1 MPNFGQIVGIADD
14 LFWPKRLMKALQRF
28 LVGNYPDRRIV
39 LAKSAV
45 LLMMSGTFSTARSA
59 TLFLVA
65 ISQPLNTWRCRLSF
79 SLPKGLGRT
88 IPPRAQTPDF
98 NIAAAPLVICV
109 SPGEAASCL
118 VTVSSTD
125 GFQGNVDLVDSIDP
139 NATNGPT
146 LSPIPSSVSLTS
158 DQSVTFTLTAST
170 VQATPEQ
177 GYTITIIGGTDVTV
191 HSATVY
197 LTVRLACG
205 SVGGSLVPVNNIG
218 LLAPYAIIAATI
230 MGAGAGTATLLYN
243 RRTRV
248 R

>member
-1 MPNFGQIVGIADD
+1 MNKTHLLVTTAA
-14 LFWPKRLMKALQRF
+14 LLALMTSLASTS
-28 LVGNYPDRRIV
+28 LVH
-39 LAKSAV
+39 
-45 LLMMSGTFSTARSA
+45 
-59 TLFLVA
+59 
-65 ISQPLNTWRCRLSF
+65 
-79 SLPKGLGRT
+79 
-88 IPPRAQTPDF
+88 AQTPDF
-98 NIAAAPLVICV
+98 NIAAAPLDICV
-109 SPGEAASCL
+109 SPGESASYL

-139 NATNGPT
+139 NATNAPT

-158 DQSVTFTLTAST
+158 GQSVTFTLTAST

-197 LTVRLACG
+197 LTVRPACG
-205 SVGGSLVPVNNIG
+205 SVGGSLAPVNSIG
-218 LLAPYAIIAATI
+218 LLVPYAIIAATVV
-230 MGAGAGTATLLYN
+230 GAGAGTATLLYN

>member
-1 MPNFGQIVGIADD
+1 MNKTHILVTTAA
-14 LFWPKRLMKALQRF
+14 LLALMTS
-28 LVGNYPDRRIV
+28 
-39 LAKSAV
+39 LASI
-45 LLMMSGTFSTARSA
+45 T
-59 TLFLVA
+59 
-65 ISQPLNTWRCRLSF
+65 PL
-79 SLPKGLGRT
+79 
-88 IPPRAQTPDF
+88 RAQTPDF

-109 SPGEAASCL
+109 SPGEAASYL

-139 NATNGPT
+139 NATNAPT

-158 DQSVTFTLTAST
+158 GQSVTFTLTVST

-177 GYTITIIGGTDVTV
+177 GYTITIIGGTDVIV

-197 LTVRLACG
+197 LTVRPACG

-218 LLAPYAIIAATI
+218 LLAPYAIIAVTFI
-230 MGAGAGTATLLYN
+230 GAGAGTATLLYN

>member
-1 MPNFGQIVGIADD
+1 MNKTHILVTTAA
-14 LFWPKRLMKALQRF
+14 LLALMTS
-28 LVGNYPDRRIV
+28 
-39 LAKSAV
+39 LASI
-45 LLMMSGTFSTARSA
+45 T
-59 TLFLVA
+59 
-65 ISQPLNTWRCRLSF
+65 PL
-79 SLPKGLGRT
+79 
-88 IPPRAQTPDF
+88 RAQPPDF
-98 NIAAAPLVICV
+98 NIAAAPLDICV
-109 SPGEAASCL
+109 SPGEAASYL

-158 DQSVTFTLTAST
+158 GQNVTFTLTAST

-197 LTVRLACG
+197 LTVRPACG
-205 SVGGSLVPVNNIG
+205 SVGGSLAPVNSIG
-218 LLAPYAIIAATI
+218 LLVPYAIIAATVV
-230 MGAGAGTATLLYN
+230 GAGAGTATLLNN

>member
-1 MPNFGQIVGIADD
+1 MNKTHILVTTAA
-14 LFWPKRLMKALQRF
+14 LLALMTS
-28 LVGNYPDRRIV
+28 
-39 LAKSAV
+39 LASI
-45 LLMMSGTFSTARSA
+45 T
-59 TLFLVA
+59 
-65 ISQPLNTWRCRLSF
+65 PL
-79 SLPKGLGRT
+79 
-88 IPPRAQTPDF
+88 RAQTPDF
-98 NIAAAPLVICV
+98 NIAAAPLDICV
-109 SPGEAASCL
+109 SPGEAASYL

-125 GFQGNVDLVDSIDP
+125 GFQGNVELADSIDP
-139 NATNGPT
+139 NATNAPT

-158 DQSVTFTLTAST
+158 GQNVTFSLTAST

-205 SVGGSLVPVNNIG
+205 SVGGSLAPVNSIG
-218 LLAPYAIIAATI
+218 LLVPYAIIAATVV
-230 MGAGAGTATLLYN
+230 GAGAGTATLLYN

>member
-1 MPNFGQIVGIADD
+1 MNSLRIGHYREQMNKTHILVTTAA
-14 LFWPKRLMKALQRF
+14 LLALMTS
-28 LVGNYPDRRIV
+28 
-39 LAKSAV
+39 LASI
-45 LLMMSGTFSTARSA
+45 T
-59 TLFLVA
+59 
-65 ISQPLNTWRCRLSF
+65 PL
-79 SLPKGLGRT
+79 
-88 IPPRAQTPDF
+88 RAETPDF

-109 SPGEAASCL
+109 SPGESASYL

-139 NATNGPT
+139 NATNAPT

-158 DQSVTFTLTAST
+158 GQSVTFTLTAST

-177 GYTITIIGGTDVTV
+177 GYTITVIGGTDVTV

-197 LTVRLACG
+197 LTVRPACG
-205 SVGGSLVPVNNIG
+205 SVGGSLAPVNSIG
-218 LLAPYAIIAATI
+218 LLVPYAIIAATVV
-230 MGAGAGTATLLYN
+230 GAGAGTATLLYN

>member
-1 MPNFGQIVGIADD
+1 MNSLRIGHYREQMNKTHILVTTAA
-14 LFWPKRLMKALQRF
+14 LLALMTS
-28 LVGNYPDRRIV
+28 
-39 LAKSAV
+39 LAS
-45 LLMMSGTFSTARSA
+45 
-59 TLFLVA
+59 
-65 ISQPLNTWRCRLSF
+65 IIPL
-79 SLPKGLGRT
+79 
-88 IPPRAQTPDF
+88 RAQTPDF

-109 SPGEAASCL
+109 SPGEAASYL

-170 VQATPEQ
+170 VQATPEK

>member
-1 MPNFGQIVGIADD
+1 MNKTRVLVVTAAFLA
-14 LFWPKRLMKALQRF
+14 LMAS
-28 LVGNYPDRRIV
+28 
-39 LAKSAV
+39 LASI
-45 LLMMSGTFSTARSA
+45 T
-59 TLFLVA
+59 
-65 ISQPLNTWRCRLSF
+65 PLH
-79 SLPKGLGRT
+79 
-88 IPPRAQTPDF
+88 AQTPDF
-98 NIAAAPLVICV
+98 NVAAAPYQICV
-109 SPGEAASCL
+109 SLGESASYL

-139 NATNGPT
+139 NATNAPT

-158 DQSVTFTLTAST
+158 GQSVTFTLTVST

-177 GYTITIIGGTDVTV
+177 GYTITIIGGTDVIV

-197 LTVRLACG
+197 LTVRPACG

-218 LLAPYAIIAATI
+218 LLAPYAIIAATVV
-230 MGAGAGTATLLYN
+230 GAGAGTATLLYN